1 MDQWLFR
8 ANLGRGA
15 NGGVT
20 EHKASLIVVDKARL
34 VHLILLARFEEVREV
49 GVEK

>member
-1 MDQWLFR
+1 MDQWFCR
-8 ANLGRGA
+8 ANLGRGT

-34 VHLILLARFEEVREV
+34 ATLNTPCAI
-49 GVEK
+49 